1 MSKYVIL
8 WGFYEDFKPLVKIG
22 QGKNASVFLAKRR
35 SSGQK
40 VAVKAFLKK
49 ELQTDPRS
57 LASLKNQVEIL
68 RSMDHQN
75 ITKQIALYETEKS
88 YYLIM
93 EYIEGESLKS
103 YLEKESLSYK
113 ETIELLKKIVNGLKY
128 LEKNN
133 IAHRDLKP

>member
-1 MSKYVIL
+1 
-8 WGFYEDFKPLVKIG
+8 
-22 QGKNASVFLAKRR
+22 
-35 SSGQK
+35 
-40 VAVKAFLKK
+40 
-49 ELQTDPRS
+49 
-57 LASLKNQVEIL
+57 
-68 RSMDHQN
+68 MDHQN

-93 EYIEGESLKS
+93 EYIEGESLKL

-113 ETIELLKKIVNGLKY
+113 DTIELLKKIVNGLKY